1 MLPYRSVDQC
11 RACSR
16 NVWSDGA
23 SRSPRRQG
31 RPSGAR
37 VQAARK
43 RARDRER
50 KRRRERKRFAHPAR
64 SGKVDPRGAGAVR
77 AKRSVVTAVST
88 DECPARGNRTF
99 PVSARWNV
107 PRVVALPLCSA
118 GRCVNET
125 AAYTTLACRGEGI
138 VRRNRGRGGSGSST
152 TTAATTTTTTTVTVT
167 VTTTVTTAGVIGMA
181 RKCCVRSCKADV
193 REARA
198 KGLPLHKFP
207 KDAALRDRWLGSGGF
222 EASFKPTP
230 GQVVCHRH
238 FKRADYE
245 TARGGHKLLLKR
257 GSVPTVFADYDDHPD
272 PVIMSVKSSTS
283 YAQEDLDLINSEIL
297 NLETSAS
304 PLLSE
309 ARTPKSDSCG
319 ETCYSRPES
328 SADSLNLPDN
338 SEVADNECKMTNLK
352 ENDKIFVKDKSI
364 ENISD
369 NKVNTV
375 AMQLGIVE
383 SETTMKSDTKDL
395 MVKEELKLPGNKEF
409 DKSEELKPKILN
421 RGGLKF
427 YPGAKL
433 EAKDFSEKWYSA
445 KVVEAD
451 WDEREVL
458 IHFDK
463 WNSRFDEWIPMDS
476 SRLRVLQT
484 PQNEQAWIPPPPETK
499 MKEFTVGD
507 RVLATWGDGKK
518 YPAKVSAVLTNDRYN
533 VLFDDGYAK
542 IVKSSKMTKIATDS
556 SKPLT
561 ELDSYIGS
569 KQERRDKK
577 RKHRVRDLFNSRR
590 RTKPDVDKVPKKEET
605 TIKDSEEGSMEN
617 KIEIDSTL
625 YGPCYDP
632 GTDLLKGFESTPK
645 IKSYSKKSKKEMPK
659 NDADPEENY
668 GPEWIN
674 GQPQG
679 KEAFIVDGNDGPR
692 RSIIIEDKRLPSDWQ
707 KHFTQRKAGTSAGK
721 WDVLFIH
728 TLTGKKFRSRNDI
741 RVFMENQGQYDF
753 DPERFDFCIHRN
765 RKRSYAY
772 RMKQEVSPEIKK
784 IKTLLPKT
792 KTPDNTLL
800 TTATSGIDGTPIATT
815 PTTSTTDGEMNYSV
829 FIGLRGGLRVKMEDS
844 AYKCPKEGCNKNFR
858 KENLLQMHIKHY
870 HPEYSKFLGSTPK
883 VEDLAYARTIGE
895 SIEDI
900 IPKKSTTFLE
910 KINKS
915 AKKKSLPEKSSST
928 LLQSTLST
936 VQPTSPSIPG
946 SAMPEEEE
954 IEQSEKCNDSQKEDI
969 KIETMSPMSNHSLE
983 INDDIEKKREN
994 VCALSPGT
1002 LFDMKVKEEKA
1013 QGGIKTLLPVRPI
1026 GTSETQRIDRTK
1038 SLDETHSERIKNQK
1052 RKQLAEYSADLSTKT
1067 KKRHGMSDLTDSF
1080 GDLDDSAMDIEGPTA
1095 LMYRYSR
1102 RKSDSKSDENSQNK
1116 SEGVMMMINGEMVK
1130 VEQLRRE
1137 EIINCT
1143 CGFMEEDG
1151 LMIQCDLCL
1160 CWQHGHCNFIEK
1172 EKDVPEK
1179 YICYICRNPYRQRPS
1194 KKYFHD
1200 QDWIKEGKLSSLSNR
1215 TRNQYIINQRTA
1227 MLKRSYDLVAA
1238 LLQIQQLL
1246 HSLHVKI
1253 NVAQKKDHP
1262 KLYLWA
1268 KNWEK
1273 IEIPKIDME
1282 PVPVMEITKAV
1293 NFTDTGSEIPR
1304 RIETK
1309 ADIKLPLK
1317 DDQDEK
1323 SIASDS
1329 ELMKI
1334 LEEDSTHSDETKI
1347 ISKKDG
1353 LMNPKDSHIL
1363 LDALTSGTSDIKEE
1377 KSSDM
1382 TDIKTESADLL
1393 DEKTT
1398 IGNPVSENLNS
1409 GSLIDNVQQESSL
1422 ALESEVSTFPQPFIP
1437 EPEAPIDPAEC
1448 RMRLLEH
1455 IEHFQCHIDS
1465 RLTSIEAQIFALE
1478 TMDPDEFVS
1487 DPHVQPRTKQ
1497 TVQMLLRDLNTVR
1510 KLAALC

>member
-1 MLPYRSVDQC
+1 M
-11 RACSR
+11 
-16 NVWSDGA
+16 
-23 SRSPRRQG
+23 
-31 RPSGAR
+31 
-37 VQAARK
+37 
-43 RARDRER
+43 
-50 KRRRERKRFAHPAR
+50 
-64 SGKVDPRGAGAVR
+64 
-77 AKRSVVTAVST
+77 
-88 DECPARGNRTF
+88 
-99 PVSARWNV
+99 
-107 PRVVALPLCSA
+107 
-118 GRCVNET
+118 
-125 AAYTTLACRGEGI
+125 
-138 VRRNRGRGGSGSST
+138 
-152 TTAATTTTTTTVTVT
+152 
-167 VTTTVTTAGVIGMA
+167 GMA

-207 KDAALRDRWLGSGGF
+207 KDSALRDRWLASGGF
-222 EASFKPTP
+222 EAGFKPTP

-245 TARGGHKLLLKR
+245 AARGGHKLLLKR

-297 NLETSAS
+297 NLEHSAS

-328 SADSLNLPDN
+328 SADSLNLPDS
-338 SEVADNECKMTNLK
+338 SEITDNEYKVINPK
-352 ENDKIFVKDKSI
+352 EERKISAKDKPP
-364 ENISD
+364 ENSD

-383 SETTMKSDTKDL
+383 PETAMKTGAKDL
-395 MVKEELKLPGNKEF
+395 MAKEELKLSGNKEF

-427 YPGAKL
+427 FPGAKL
-433 EAKDFSEKWYSA
+433 EAKDFNEKWYSA
-445 KVVEAD
+445 KVVETD

-463 WNSRFDEWIPMDS
+463 WSSRFDEWIPMDS
-476 SRLRVLQT
+476 SRLRVLQI
-484 PQNEQAWIPPPPETK
+484 PQNEQAWIPLSPEAR
-499 MKEFTVGD
+499 MREFSVGE
-507 RVLATWGDGKK
+507 RILATWADGKK
-518 YPAKVSAVLTNDRYN
+518 YPAKVSAVLSNDRYN

-542 IVKSSKMTKIATDS
+542 IVKSSKMTKIAGNAT
-556 SKPLT
+556 KQLT
-561 ELDSYIGS
+561 ELDGYIGS

-577 RKHRVRDLFNSRR
+577 RKHTIMELFNTHSRR
-590 RTKPDVDKVPKKEET
+590 RTKHDADKTPKKEET
-605 TIKDSEEGSMEN
+605 VVKENGGGSPES
-617 KIEIDSTL
+617 KVETDGTQ

-632 GTDLLKGFESTPK
+632 GTDLLKGFETTNTPK
-645 IKSYSKKSKKEMPK
+645 VKSYSKKSKKEAPK
-659 NDADPEENY
+659 IDTDHEDNV
-668 GPEWIN
+668 GPEWID
-674 GQPQG
+674 GEPQG
-679 KEAFIVDGNDGPR
+679 TESYIVDGNDGPR
-692 RSIIIEDKRLPSDWQ
+692 RSIIVPDKRLPLGWE

-728 TLTGKKFRSRNDI
+728 KQTGKKFRSRNDI
-741 RVFMENQGQYDF
+741 RTFMENQGQYDF
-753 DPERFDFCIHRN
+753 DPEKFDFCIHR
-765 RKRSYAY
+765 RKRSHAS
-772 RMKQEVSPEIKK
+772 RAKHDSTPEVTPKK

-792 KTPDNTLL
+792 KTTTPENALL
-800 TTATSGIDGTPIATT
+800 TTIPNNSISHYDNTMPIISTPITA
-815 PTTSTTDGEMNYSV
+815 TTDGAV
-829 FIGLRGGLRVKMEDS
+829 FIGLRGGLRVEMEDS

-915 AKKKSLPEKSSST
+915 AKKKSLPDKSPST
-928 LLQSTLST
+928 LQSTLST
-936 VQPTSPSIPG
+936 MPPTSPSVPG
-946 SAMPEEEE
+946 PAMPEEEKMD
-954 IEQSEKCNDSQKEDI
+954 QSEKCNDSQKEDM
-969 KIETMSPMSNHSLE
+969 KIETMSPISNHSME
-983 INDDIEKKREN
+983 IDDDAEKKREN

-1026 GTSETQRIDRTK
+1026 ATSEVQRVDRAKPPDDVERGK
-1038 SLDETHSERIKNQK
+1038 SQK
-1052 RKQLAEYSADLSTKT
+1052 RRQVTEHNVDLPAKA
-1067 KKRHGMSDLTDSF
+1067 KKRHGMSDPTDSF
-1080 GDLDDSAMDIEGPTA
+1080 GDLDDSAMDVEGPTA

-1102 RKSDSKSDENSQNK
+1102 RKSDSKSDENSQNSQLNDSRIEK
-1116 SEGVMMMINGEMVK
+1116 ADPLKGDTIKTDINNDAEESEGVMMMINGELVK

-1143 CGFMEEDG
+1143 CGYMEEDG

-1179 YICYICRNPYRQRPS
+1179 YICYICRNPYRLRPS

-1200 QDWIKEGKLSSLSNR
+1200 QDWIKEGKLQSLPNR
-1215 TRNQYIINQRTA
+1215 TRNQNMINQRTA
-1227 MLKRSYDLVAA
+1227 MLKRSYDLVTA

-1246 HSLHVKI
+1246 HSLRVKI

-1273 IEIPKIDME
+1273 MDIPKIDME
-1282 PVPVMEITKAV
+1282 PVPVMEITKAAS
-1293 NFTDTGSEIPR
+1293 FTDADSEIPR
-1304 RIETK
+1304 RVETK
-1309 ADIKLPLK
+1309 ADVKLSLK

-1334 LEEDSTHSDETKI
+1334 LEEDSTHSDESKI
-1347 ISKKDG
+1347 NSKKEG
-1353 LMNPKDSHIL
+1353 LMNSKDSHIL
-1363 LDALTSGTSDIKEE
+1363 LDALTSNSDVKE
-1377 KSSDM
+1377 KTIAAS
-1382 TDIKTESADLL
+1382 DIKTESADLL
-1393 DEKTT
+1393 AEKT
-1398 IGNPVSENLNS
+1398 IIDDPVPENLNS
-1409 GSLIDNVQQESSL
+1409 GSLIVQQESSISNV
-1422 ALESEVSTFPQPFIP
+1422 ENEVSALPQPFIP

-1478 TMDPDEFVS
+1478 AMDPDELVS

-1497 TVQMLLRDLNTVR
+1497 TVQMLLRDLSTVR
-1510 KLAALC
+1510 KLAALCC

>member
-1 MLPYRSVDQC
+1 M
-11 RACSR
+11 
-16 NVWSDGA
+16 
-23 SRSPRRQG
+23 
-31 RPSGAR
+31 
-37 VQAARK
+37 
-43 RARDRER
+43 
-50 KRRRERKRFAHPAR
+50 KRRRIPR
-64 SGKVDPRGAGAVR
+64 SRAEGRVSSAVTAAAVAAAGAM
-77 AKRSVVTAVST
+77 
-88 DECPARGNRTF
+88 
-99 PVSARWNV
+99 
-107 PRVVALPLCSA
+107 
-118 GRCVNET
+118 
-125 AAYTTLACRGEGI
+125 
-138 VRRNRGRGGSGSST
+138 
-152 TTAATTTTTTTVTVT
+152 
-167 VTTTVTTAGVIGMA
+167 GMA

-207 KDAALRDRWLGSGGF
+207 KDAALRDRWLASGGF
-222 EASFKPTP
+222 EESFKPTP

-257 GSVPTVFADYDDHPD
+257 GSVPTVFADYDEHPD

-297 NLETSAS
+297 NLEHSAS

-328 SADSLNLPDN
+328 SADSLNLPD
-338 SEVADNECKMTNLK
+338 STEVTDNEYKATNPKEECKVS
-352 ENDKIFVKDKSI
+352 VKDKST
-364 ENISD
+364 ENSVD

-383 SETTMKSDTKDL
+383 PETAMKTDSKDL
-395 MVKEELKLPGNKEF
+395 KEELKLPGDKEF
-409 DKSEELKPKILN
+409 DKSEELKPKVLN

-427 YPGAKL
+427 FPGAKL
-433 EAKDFSEKWYSA
+433 EAKDFNEKWYSA
-445 KVVEAD
+445 KVVETD

-463 WNSRFDEWIPMDS
+463 WSSRFDEWIPMDS
-476 SRLRVLQT
+476 SRLRVLQS
-484 PQNEQAWIPPPPETK
+484 PQNEQAWTPPSPEAK
-499 MKEFTVGD
+499 MREFSVGE
-507 RVLATWGDGKK
+507 RILATWADGKK
-518 YPAKVSAVLTNDRYN
+518 YPAKVSAVLSNDRYN

-542 IVKSSKMTKIATDS
+542 IVKSSKMTKIAANPTKVQDS
-556 SKPLT
+556 QIEQLN
-561 ELDSYIGS
+561 EVDGYIGS

-577 RKHRVRDLFNSRR
+577 RRHTVMELFNIHSRK
-590 RTKPDVDKVPKKEET
+590 RTKHDTEKAPKKEET
-605 TIKDSEEGSMEN
+605 VVKESGEGSAES
-617 KIEIDSTL
+617 KIEMDGTL

-632 GTDLLKGFESTPK
+632 GTDLLKGFETSSLK
-645 IKSYSKKSKKEMPK
+645 IKSYSKKSKKEVPK
-659 NDADPEENY
+659 IETDPEENV
-668 GPEWIN
+668 GPEWVD
-674 GQPQG
+674 GEPRG
-679 KEAFIVDGNDGPR
+679 TESYIVDGNDGPR
-692 RSIIIEDKRLPSDWQ
+692 RSIIVPDKRLPLGWE
-707 KHFTQRKAGTSAGK
+707 KHFTQRKAGSSAGK

-728 TLTGKKFRSRNDI
+728 KQTGKKFRSRNDI

-753 DPERFDFCIHRN
+753 DPEKFDFCIHR
-765 RKRSYAY
+765 RKRNHAH
-772 RMKQEVSPEIKK
+772 RVKQEVTPEAPKK

-792 KTPDNTLL
+792 KTSTPETTLL
-800 TTATSGIDGTPIATT
+800 PTMTSSIDTPVIPST
-815 PTTSTTDGEMNYSV
+815 PTTSTTDGEMIYSV
-829 FIGLRGGLRVKMEDS
+829 FIGLRGGLRVEMEDS

-900 IPKKSTTFLE
+900 IPKKSITFLE

-928 LLQSTLST
+928 LLQSAVNTM
-936 VQPTSPSIPG
+936 QPTSPSIPG
-946 SAMPEEEE
+946 PMMPEEVELD
-954 IEQSEKCNDSQKEDI
+954 QSEKCNDLQKEDT
-969 KIETMSPMSNHSLE
+969 KLETMSQISNHSME
-983 INDDIEKKREN
+983 IDDDIEKKREN

-1002 LFDMKVKEEKA
+1002 LFDMRVKEEKA
-1013 QGGIKTLLPVRPI
+1013 QGGIKTLLPVRPVA
-1026 GTSETQRIDRTK
+1026 TLEAPRADRTK
-1038 SLDETHSERIKNQK
+1038 SLDEMAHGERVKNQK
-1052 RKQLAEYSADLSTKT
+1052 KKQLTEHSVDLPAKA
-1067 KKRHGMSDLTDSF
+1067 KKRHGMSDLTDNF
-1080 GDLDDSAMDIEGPTA
+1080 GDQDDSAMDVERPTT

-1116 SEGVMMMINGEMVK
+1116 TEGVMMMINGELVK

-1143 CGFMEEDG
+1143 CGFVEEDG

-1179 YICYICRNPYRQRPS
+1179 YICYICQNPYRLRPS
-1194 KKYFHD
+1194 KKYYHD
-1200 QDWIKEGKLSSLSNR
+1200 QDWIKEGKLSRLSNR
-1215 TRNQYIINQRTA
+1215 TRNQHKINQRTA

-1246 HSLHVKI
+1246 HSLRVKI
-1253 NVAQKKDHP
+1253 NVAEKKDHP

-1273 IEIPKIDME
+1273 MDVPKIDME
-1282 PVPVMEITKAV
+1282 PVPVMEITKAAS
-1293 NFTDTGSEIPR
+1293 FTDTNSEIPR
-1304 RIETK
+1304 RVETK
-1309 ADIKLPLK
+1309 ADIKLSIK

-1334 LEEDSTHSDETKI
+1334 LEEDSTHSDESRI
-1347 ISKKDG
+1347 ISKKEG
-1353 LMNPKDSHIL
+1353 SNSKDSHIL
-1363 LDALTSGTSDIKEE
+1363 LDALTGGNSDIKEE
-1377 KSSDM
+1377 NSATS
-1382 TDIKTESADLL
+1382 DIKTESADLL
-1393 DEKTT
+1393 AEKTI
-1398 IGNPVSENLNS
+1398 IGDPVENLNS
-1409 GSLIDNVQQESSL
+1409 GSPVNNVQQESSITNVKN
-1422 ALESEVSTFPQPFIP
+1422 EVSALPQPFIP

-1478 TMDPDEFVS
+1478 AMDPDELVS
-1487 DPHVQPRTKQ
+1487 DPLVQPRTKQ

>member
-1 MLPYRSVDQC
+1 
-11 RACSR
+11 
-16 NVWSDGA
+16 
-23 SRSPRRQG
+23 
-31 RPSGAR
+31 
-37 VQAARK
+37 
-43 RARDRER
+43 
-50 KRRRERKRFAHPAR
+50 
-64 SGKVDPRGAGAVR
+64 
-77 AKRSVVTAVST
+77 
-88 DECPARGNRTF
+88 
-99 PVSARWNV
+99 
-107 PRVVALPLCSA
+107 
-118 GRCVNET
+118 
-125 AAYTTLACRGEGI
+125 
-138 VRRNRGRGGSGSST
+138 
-152 TTAATTTTTTTVTVT
+152 
-167 VTTTVTTAGVIGMA
+167 
-181 RKCCVRSCKADV
+181 
-193 REARA
+193 
-198 KGLPLHKFP
+198 
-207 KDAALRDRWLGSGGF
+207 
-222 EASFKPTP
+222 
-230 GQVVCHRH
+230 
-238 FKRADYE
+238 
-245 TARGGHKLLLKR
+245 
-257 GSVPTVFADYDDHPD
+257 
-272 PVIMSVKSSTS
+272 MSVKSSTS

-297 NLETSAS
+297 NLEHSTS

-319 ETCYSRPES
+319 EICHSRPES

-338 SEVADNECKMTNLK
+338 SEVADNEYKSVINPK
-352 ENDKIFVKDKSI
+352 EEGKISMKDKLI
-364 ENISD
+364 ENSD

-383 SETTMKSDTKDL
+383 PAEADAMKCDVKDL
-395 MVKEELKLPGNKEF
+395 IVKEELKLTENKEF
-409 DKSEELKPKILN
+409 DKSEELKPKVLN

-484 PQNEQAWIPPPPETK
+484 PQKEAKIR
-499 MKEFTVGD
+499 EFTVGE
-507 RVLATWGDGKK
+507 RILATWADGKK

-542 IVKSSKMTKIATDS
+542 IVKSSKMTKIT
-556 SKPLT
+556 PNLT
-561 ELDSYIGS
+561 KQLNEVDGYIGS

-577 RKHRVRDLFNSRR
+577 RKHRVTDLFNSRR
-590 RTKPDVDKVPKKEET
+590 RTKQDADKTPKKEEET
-605 TIKDSEEGSMEN
+605 VIKESGEGFTEN
-617 KIEIDSTL
+617 KIEMDGTQ
-625 YGPCYDP
+625 YDPCYDP
-632 GTDLLKGFESTPK
+632 GTDLLKGFESPAK
-645 IKSYSKKSKKEMPK
+645 IKSYSKKSKKEVPK
-659 NDADPEENY
+659 NVDSVDSEENY

-679 KEAFIVDGNDGPR
+679 EEVFIVDGNDGPR
-692 RSIIIEDKRLPSDWQ
+692 RSIIVQDKRLPPDWQ

-728 TLTGKKFRSRNDI
+728 TQTGKKFRSRNDI

-765 RKRSYAY
+765 RKRNSMHRA
-772 RMKQEVSPEIKK
+772 KQEVTPEVTKK

-792 KTPDNTLL
+792 KTCTPDSTLL
-800 TTATSGIDGTPIATT
+800 TTVTNGIDTTPVAST
-815 PTTSTTDGEMNYSV
+815 PTTSTTDGAV
-829 FIGLRGGLRVKMEDS
+829 FIGLRGSLRVEMEDS

-910 KINKS
+910 KLNKS
-915 AKKKSLPEKSSST
+915 AKKKSLPEKSPST
-928 LLQSTLST
+928 LLQSTLNT

-946 SAMPEEEE
+946 PTMPEEEE
-954 IEQSEKCNDSQKEDI
+954 MHQLEKCNDSQKEDI
-969 KIETMSPMSNHSLE
+969 KIETMSPMSSHSME
-983 INDDIEKKREN
+983 IDDDIEKKREN

-1002 LFDMKVKEEKA
+1002 LFDMKAKEEKM
-1013 QGGIKTLLPVRPI
+1013 QGGIKTLLPVRPVA
-1026 GTSETQRIDRTK
+1026 TSETQKADKTK
-1038 SLDETHSERIKNQK
+1038 SLDEITHSERVRNQK
-1052 RKQLAEYSADLSTKT
+1052 RRQLAEHNADLPTKA
-1067 KKRHGMSDLTDSF
+1067 KKRHGMSDLTDNF
-1080 GDLDDSAMDIEGPTA
+1080 GDLDDSAMDVEGPTA

-1102 RKSDSKSDENSQNK
+1102 RKSDSKSDENSQNSQLNDSRIEK
-1116 SEGVMMMINGEMVK
+1116 ADPLKGDTIKTDINNDEESEGVMMMINGELVK

-1179 YICYICRNPYRQRPS
+1179 YICYICRNSYRQRPS

-1200 QDWIKEGKLSSLSNR
+1200 QDWIKEGKLASLPNR
-1215 TRNQYIINQRTA
+1215 TRNQNMINQRTA

-1246 HSLHVKI
+1246 HSLRVKI

-1273 IEIPKIDME
+1273 MDVPKVDVE
-1282 PVPVMEITKAV
+1282 PIPVMEITKAPS
-1293 NFTDTGSEIPR
+1293 FADTGSEIPG
-1304 RIETK
+1304 IEMK
-1309 ADIKLPLK
+1309 SDIKLSLK

-1334 LEEDSTHSDETKI
+1334 LEEDSTHSDESKI
-1347 ISKKDG
+1347 INKKEGQNSKDTR
-1353 LMNPKDSHIL
+1353 IL
-1363 LDALTSGTSDIKEE
+1363 LDALTSSNSDIKEQN
-1377 KSSDM
+1377 SI
-1382 TDIKTESADLL
+1382 TPDIKTQENTDLL
-1393 DEKTT
+1393 AEKT
-1398 IGNPVSENLNS
+1398 IIDNPASENINS
-1409 GSLIDNVQQESSL
+1409 GSLIDNVQRESSI
-1422 ALESEVSTFPQPFIP
+1422 AVESEVSVLPQPFIP

-1455 IEHFQCHIDS
+1455 IEHFQCHIES

-1478 TMDPDEFVS
+1478 TMDPDELVL